1 MKQVGAKI
9 VEGSLSQDA
18 QKMLKECTKQIVA
31 ITDLPIEWLP
41 LDGIPLGFTHDIC
54 RIAEFPLEGNLMHY
68 VVNEV
73 QKYRVPKD
81 ILKHTL
87 VV

>member
-1 MKQVGAKI
+1 
-9 VEGSLSQDA
+9 
-18 QKMLKECTKQIVA
+18 MLKECTKQIVA

-73 QKYRVPKD
+73 QKYRVP
-81 ILKHTL
+81 
-87 VV
+87 